1 MNLRLLIDR
10 SAIVNRRFARMRRLI
25 KYTCLRPLARL
36 VQWQLIVVDGCYL
49 SPFAHVDGRLSL
61 PHPIGIT
68 IGHKARIGRNVTL
81 YQHVTLGVRNAR
93 DDGCPTIED
102 DVIVYAG
109 AVIVGS
115 VTIGRGAV
123 IGANAVITQSVPAGA
138 VVIAAAPHVL
148 ARSGAASS

>member
-10 SAIVNRRFARMRRLI
+10 SMVVDRRFARMRRLI
-25 KYTCLRPLARL
+25 KYPWLRPLARL

-49 SPFAHVDGRLSL
+49 SPFAHADGRLNL

-68 IGHKARIGRNVTL
+68 IGHKARIGRNVTI

-93 DDGCPTIED
+93 DDDCPTIED

-115 VTIGRGAV
+115 ITIGRGAI
-123 IGANAVITQSVPAGA
+123 IGANAVVTRSVPAGA
-138 VVIAAAPHVL
+138 VVRAVAPHVL
-148 ARSGAASS
+148 ARS